1 MATPHPVDVSTRE
14 FASEVANALRGR
26 RVAVLTGAG
35 ISTDSGIPDYR
46 GKGSSPRTPMSFNEF
61 VTSDDFR
68 RRYWAGAH
76 AGWRHFASVE
86 PNVGHITL
94 AAMEQQGLIDGVV
107 SQNVDGL
114 HRRAGSSHVID
125 LHGSLD
131 RVVCL
136 DCGQMFD
143 RESVEH
149 QLVERNPWLVEVG
162 DAALAPDGDSE
173 VTRWGDLSVPE
184 CTVCGGILKPDV
196 VFFGEFV
203 PPKVYRAAS
212 SLVGR
217 ADILLT
223 LGTSLA
229 VNSGIRLLEIAQRRR
244 AGIVIVNRGATKGD
258 RLAKWRRDD
267 GVSEFL
273 EALADELGVSGPFED
288 IE

>member
-1 MATPHPVDVSTRE
+1 MATPHTLDVSTRE
-14 FASEVANALRGR
+14 FASEMGRALRGQ

-35 ISTDSGIPDYR
+35 MSTDSGIPDYR
-46 GKGSSPRTPMSFNEF
+46 GKGSSPRTPMSFNDF
-61 VTSDDFR
+61 VTSADFR

-76 AGWRHFASVE
+76 AGWRRFSSVE
-86 PNVGHITL
+86 PNVGHLTL
-94 AAMEQQGLIDGVV
+94 AAMEQQGFIDGVV

-114 HRRAGSSHVID
+114 HRRAGSSHVVD

-136 DCGQMFD
+136 ECGQMFD
-143 RESVEH
+143 RESVEV
-149 QLVERNPWLVEVG
+149 QLEAHNTWLRDLPE
-162 DAALAPDGDSE
+162 AELAPDGDSE
-173 VTRWGDLSVPE
+173 VSYWRDLTVPE
-184 CTVCGGILKPDV
+184 CTVCGGTLKPDV

-229 VNSGIRLLEIAQRRR
+229 VNSGVRLLEIAQRRR
-244 AGIVIVNRGATKGD
+244 AVIVIVNRGVTKGD
-258 RLAKWRRDD
+258 RWAKWRLDD

-273 EALADELGVSGPFED
+273 SALAEELGLGGPLED